1 MQLSASSLAV
11 IGGKVFVLWKITQ
24 EGNSKVMLRIIC
36 EEDLHLECYLW
47 IVKIM
52 NKFQQGY
59 HNEVFCLCLLLV
71 AWE

>member
-1 MQLSASSLAV
+1 
-11 IGGKVFVLWKITQ
+11 
-24 EGNSKVMLRIIC
+24 MLRIIC
-36 EEDLHLECYLW
+36 EEDLHLECYLG

-52 NKFQQGY
+52 NKLQQGY